1 MIPLFGVAAEYKKI
15 RKELRKAALEVLDSG
30 HYILGPQT
38 SAFESE
44 FALAIEAK
52 HAISLSSGTDALEV
66 ALRALGVGPGDEVI
80 VPTFT
85 FVATAAAV
93 SMVGATP
100 VFCDVDASTL
110 NIGVKE
116 IEAVLTP
123 KTKAVIPVHLYGSP
137 ANMNEIM
144 DLAGRRKLLVIED
157 CAQAHLAR
165 WQGKP
170 VGSFGHI
177 AAFSFYPSKN
187 LGALGDAGAITTNDS
202 ALADICLEIR
212 NAGRGL
218 SGPTYEYSKIAGNSR
233 MAEIQ
238 AALLRVKL
246 KGLKERTEKRI
257 EVAKFYEKK
266 FAKLP
271 LILPPIGDGR
281 TQSVFHLYIIR
292 TEKRD
297 QLANHL
303 KEAGISCGVYYPL
316 PLHRQKCYQ
325 HLNLKAEAFPNAEK
339 ASQTVLALP
348 MHPFLSKKEMSQVAQ
363 AVTSFFKGSRQNLP
377 QESVLT
383 VSK

>member
-1 MIPLFGVAAEYKKI
+1 MIPIFGVAAEYKKI
-15 RKELRKAALEVLDSG
+15 RKDLRKAALEVLDSG
-30 HYILGPQT
+30 HYILGPHT
-38 SAFESE
+38 SAFEQE
-44 FALAIEAK
+44 FASLMEAK

-93 SMVGATP
+93 SIVGATP
-100 VFCDVDASTL
+100 VFCDVDAKTL
-110 NIGVKE
+110 NIGAKE
-116 IEAVLTP
+116 IEAVLTH
-123 KTKAVIPVHLYGSP
+123 KTKAIIPVHLYGSP
-137 ANMNEIM
+137 ANMTEIM
-144 DLAGRRKLLVIED
+144 ELAHRRNLFVVED

-187 LGALGDAGAITTNDS
+187 LGALGDAGAVTTNDS
-202 ALADICLEIR
+202 ALANICLETR

-218 SGPTYEYSKIAGNSR
+218 TGPTYEYARVAGNSR

-238 AALLRVKL
+238 AAFLRVKL
-246 KGLKERTEKRI
+246 KGLKERTDQRI

-266 FAKLP
+266 FSKLP
-271 LILPPIGDGR
+271 LILPPVGDGI
-281 TQSVFHLYIIR
+281 TQPVFHLYVIR

-297 QLANHL
+297 ELASHL
-303 KEAGISCGVYYPL
+303 KEAGVSCGVYYPL

-325 HLNLKAEAFPNAEK
+325 HLNLNPAAFPNAEK

-348 MHPFLSKKEMSQVAQ
+348 MHPFLSKKEMAQVAQ
-363 AVTSFFKGSRQNLP
+363 AVTSFFKGSRSKLN
-377 QESVLT
+377 QESLSVA
-383 VSK
+383 S

>member
-1 MIPLFGVAAEYKKI
+1 MIPVFGVSQEYKKL
-15 RKELRKAALEVLDSG
+15 RKDLRKAALEVLDSG
-30 HYILGPQT
+30 HYILGPHT
-38 SAFESE
+38 SAFEKE
-44 FALAIEAK
+44 FSSIMEAQ

-93 SMVGATP
+93 SMVGGTP
-100 VFCDVDASTL
+100 VFCDVDAKTL
-110 NIGVKE
+110 NMGVKE

-123 KTKAVIPVHLYGSP
+123 KTKAIIPVHLYGSP
-137 ANMNEIM
+137 ANMTEIM
-144 DLAGRRKLLVIED
+144 DLAVRRKLFVIED

-165 WQGKP
+165 WKGKP

-187 LGALGDAGAITTNDS
+187 LGALGDAGAVITNDS
-202 ALADICLEIR
+202 ALANICLEIR

-218 SGPTYEYSKIAGNSR
+218 TGPTYEYTRVAGNSR

-238 AALLRVKL
+238 AALLRVKI
-246 KGLKERTEKRI
+246 KGLKERTDKRI
-257 EVAKFYEKK
+257 EIAKFYEKK
-266 FAKLP
+266 FSKLP
-271 LILPPIGDGR
+271 LILPPIGDGA
-281 TQSVFHLYIIR
+281 TQSVFHLYILR

-297 QLANHL
+297 ELANHL
-303 KEAGISCGVYYPL
+303 KEAGVSCGVYYPL

-325 HLNLKAEAFPNAEK
+325 HLNLKPEAFPNAEK

-348 MHPFLSKKEMSQVAQ
+348 MHPFLSKKEMYQVAK
-363 AVTSFFKGSRQNLP
+363 AVSSFFKGSRPKPEQKRA
-377 QESVLT
+377 SA
-383 VSK
+383 VS

>member
-1 MIPLFGVAAEYKKI
+1 MIPIFGVAAEYKKL

-38 SAFESE
+38 SAFEAE
-44 FALAIEAK
+44 FASAMEAK

-66 ALRALGVGPGDEVI
+66 ALKALGIGPGDEVI

-93 SMVGATP
+93 SSIGATP
-100 VFCDVDASTL
+100 VFCDVDESTL
-110 NIGVKE
+110 NIGVKQ

-123 KTKAVIPVHLYGSP
+123 KTKAIIPVHLYGTP
-137 ANMNEIM
+137 ANMSEIM
-144 DLAGRRKLLVIED
+144 NLAVQRNLYVIED
-157 CAQAHLAR
+157 CAQAHLAQ

-187 LGALGDAGAITTNDS
+187 LGAFGDAGAVTTNDS
-202 ALADICLEIR
+202 NLANACLEIR

-218 SGPTYEYSKIAGNSR
+218 SGPTYEYARIAGNSR

-257 EVAKFYEKK
+257 VVARYYEKK
-266 FAKLP
+266 FSKLP
-271 LILPPIGDGR
+271 LILPPIGDGQ
-281 TQSVFHLYIIR
+281 TQSVFHLYVIR
-292 TEKRD
+292 SEKRD
-297 QLANHL
+297 ELANHL
-303 KEAGISCGVYYPL
+303 KAAGVSCGVYYPL

-325 HLNLKAEAFPNAEK
+325 YLNLKPEAFPNAEK

-348 MHPFLSKKEMSQVAQ
+348 MHPFLSKSEMSQVAK
-363 AVTSFFKGSRQNLP
+363 AVISFFKG
-377 QESVLT
+377 
-383 VSK
+383 